1 MKARV
6 TSIRIAVCFCL
17 LWLSGILSAQ
27 EDELGTETVTVVR
40 SYTPTVSDA
49 YKINPFPTLNDSIV
63 GQKIPIR
70 YSIQSVPVASTFTP
84 AKGRAAEVERKERE
98 KLYNTYAALG
108 LGNYANAQADFYTSL
123 DFDRGK
129 QLLDIG
135 LNHLSSQGDIEGTPL
150 DTDFYNTAL
159 DVTYA
164 RRDRDWD
171 WNIGAGLEHRRY
183 NWYGLPD
190 AALEAPGLDGIDE
203 AQDYFRAE
211 LEGKVSLPE
220 TYLKEL
226 SLTARGFW
234 DAVNSA
240 ENRFVLNS
248 VLEFPVTGETFNLGI
263 TLDYVGGDFKNA
275 PLTSLQQE
283 PGISYGYF
291 QGGLHPSLQL
301 LRDDLKLDLGASL
314 VYNLDVENSES
325 DFYLYPV
332 IRASY
337 ALSEEVAIIYGG
349 VEGGLIQNSY
359 YQFSKEN
366 PFISPTLS
374 VFPTDR
380 QYEAYLGIRG
390 QLLPELTYNLKGTY
404 RAENFLPL
412 FLLNP
417 QNEFRTDDK
426 GYMFGN
432 SFRLFY
438 DDVKTLGLFGELQLA
453 VNRNFTLGLNATVND
468 YDTETDNPA
477 WNLPNIQGTL
487 FLDYEIGDSW
497 YFGGSLFY
505 VGEREDLAT
514 LAVQNVSP
522 EDFPASIVTLDG
534 FLDVNIHV
542 GYHLNDQLTIFAR
555 GSNLA
560 NNAYQRWANF
570 RVQGLQVLAGVSY
583 RFDL

>member
-6 TSIRIAVCFCL
+6 TSIRIVVCFCL

-49 YKINPFPTLNDSIV
+49 YKINPLPTLNDSIV

-190 AALEAPGLDGIDE
+190 SALEAPGLDGIDE

-220 TYLKEL
+220 TYLKEV

-337 ALSEEVAIIYGG
+337 TLSEEVAIVYGG

-366 PFISPTLS
+366 PFVSPTLS
-374 VFPTDR
+374 VLPTDR

-417 QNEFRTDDK
+417 QNEFRSDDK

-514 LAVQNVSP
+514 LAVQNVAP
-522 EDFPASIVTLDG
+522 EDFPANIVTLDG
-534 FLDVNIHV
+534 FLDANIHV
-542 GYHLNDQLTIFAR
+542 GYHLNDQLSIFAR